1 MPDMNVTAYTA
12 AALAVILVALA
23 LPISLRR
30 QKTKISLGS
39 GDDSLLHVQV
49 RAHGNFTEYAAFGL
63 LMLALVEFNGASLWV
78 LCTVATALVAGR
90 LIHALGMFFS
100 SIPLRGVGMIATY
113 FSILMAGWTLAVHAM
128 NTPVSV

>member
-1 MPDMNVTAYTA
+1 MPDMHVTAYTA

-63 LMLALVEFNGASLWV
+63 LMLALIEFNGAPLWM

-90 LIHALGMFFS
+90 LVHALGMFFH

-113 FSILMAGWTLAVHAM
+113 FSALMAAWGLLVHAM
-128 NTPVSV
+128 QSPVV

>member
-1 MPDMNVTAYTA
+1 MPDMHVTAYTA
-12 AALAVILVALA
+12 AAMALILVALS

-30 QKTKISLGS
+30 QKTKISLGH
-39 GDDSLLHVQV
+39 GEDKLLHTQI

-63 LMLALVEFNGASLWV
+63 LMLALVELVGAPLWM

-90 LIHALGMFFS
+90 VVHAIGMFFS

-113 FSILMAGWTLAVHAM
+113 FSALMAAWGLLVHAM
-128 NTPVSV
+128 QSPVV

>member
-1 MPDMNVTAYTA
+1 MPDMHVTAYTA

-63 LMLALVEFNGASLWV
+63 IMLALIEFNGAPAWMLW
-78 LCTVATALVAGR
+78 TVALALVGGR
-90 LIHALGMFFS
+90 ILHAFGMFFS
-100 SIPLRGVGMIATY
+100 SIPLRGVGMITTY
-113 FSILMAGWTLAVHAM
+113 FSVLMAAWGLFVHAA
-128 NTPVSV
+128 NSPVV